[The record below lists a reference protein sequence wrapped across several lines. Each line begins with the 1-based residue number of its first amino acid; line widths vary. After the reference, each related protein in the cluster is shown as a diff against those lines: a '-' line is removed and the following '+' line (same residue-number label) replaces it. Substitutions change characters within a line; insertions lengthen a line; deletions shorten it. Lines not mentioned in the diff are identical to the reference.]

1 MKYLYLILKSW
12 DFNGLRTYEKK
23 NQISI
28 SRLVLILDLIIKF

>member
-12 DFNGLRTYEKK
+12 DFNDLRTYEKK
-23 NQISI
+23 NQILI